1 MSQLPNHMIP
11 RINSIGEKNRE
22 KQLMLQ
28 LPRQDL
34 SVAYCK
40 HLKTPIE
47 RRLYEEFVNARNEI
61 ALDIGFIS
69 VNIPKAMVRNRN
81 FSNVY
86 FAIACYISCEKGPR

>member
-1 MSQLPNHMIP
+1 MSQLPNHIIP
-11 RINSIGEKNRE
+11 RANSIGEKNRE
-22 KQLMLQ
+22 KQLMIQ

-61 ALDIGFIS
+61 SLDIG
-69 VNIPKAMVRNRN
+69 
-81 FSNVY
+81 
-86 FAIACYISCEKGPR
+86 YISAGIATPMV